1 MENQP
6 KKLYRSQ
13 TDKIIAGVCGGI
25 GKYFEIDPI
34 LIRGAFILLGLI
46 NGAGLILYIILA
58 IIMPKEPSGETQEV
72 KAEDSDKT
80 DKEKFKEA
88 AKEFKKDAHE
98 FAQKMKDKSW
108 FRDKRNVIGFIV
120 IIVGL
125 LALANQFVPHWFSWS
140 LFWALA
146 LVFIGFYIIIKR

>member
-13 TDKIIAGVCGGI
+13 TDKIIAGVCGGL

-58 IIMPKEPSGETQEV
+58 IIVPKEPVEET
-72 KAEDSDKT
+72 KAEESKMT
-80 DKEKFKEA
+80 NEQKIKEA
-88 AKEFKKDAHE
+88 SEDFKKSAQE
-98 FAQKMKDKSW
+98 FGEKMKGKSW

-120 IIVGL
+120 IIIGL
-125 LALANQFVPHWFSWS
+125 IALANQFVPHWFSWS

>member
-1 MENQP
+1 MENAP

-13 TDKIIAGVCGGI
+13 EDKIIAGVCGGI

-58 IIMPKEPSGETQEV
+58 IIVPKEPSQVLKT
-72 KAEDSDKT
+72 EDSKMT
-80 DKEKFKEA
+80 GEQKIKEA
-88 AKEFKKDAHE
+88 AQGLKKEAQE
-98 FAQKMKDKSW
+98 FADKMKDKSW

-120 IIVGL
+120 IIIGL
-125 LALANQFVPHWFSWS
+125 IALANQFVPHWFSWS

-146 LVFIGFYIIIKR
+146 LIFIGFYIIVKR